1 MKERLQKVFLDGVLY
16 LIALSLVTLILV
28 YYQKKFSDQRE
39 LQFNNAIQE
48 KLDSIKVFQRDRQV
62 LLEIYEEQS
71 KKVLILTDSLNIL
84 EKQRKTKEREY
95 EERVYDIDGN
105 SLAEDVQFLTKY
117 LSQSGGF

>member
-1 MKERLQKVFLDGVLY
+1 MKERLQKIFLDEILY

-39 LQFNNAIQE
+39 MQFNNAIQE
-48 KLDSIKVFQRDRQV
+48 KLDSIKVFQQDRQV

-84 EKQRKTKEREY
+84 EKQRKTKEKEY

-105 SLAEDVQFLTKY
+105 SLAEDVQLLTEY

>member
-1 MKERLQKVFLDGVLY
+1 MRERLQKIFLGGVFY

-48 KLDSIKVFQRDRQV
+48 KLDSIKVFQQDRQV

-71 KKVLILTDSLNIL
+71 KKVLVLTDSLNIL

-117 LSQSGGF
+117 LSQSGGL